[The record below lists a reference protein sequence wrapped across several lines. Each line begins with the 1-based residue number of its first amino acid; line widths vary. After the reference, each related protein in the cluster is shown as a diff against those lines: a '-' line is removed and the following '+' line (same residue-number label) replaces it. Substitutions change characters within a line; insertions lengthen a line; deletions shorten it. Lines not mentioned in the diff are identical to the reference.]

1 VRQSLFTPE
10 TARAIIEAWRTG
22 EHGAR
27 RDHVVTRPEDRRAA
41 IAIAICVAIAV
52 WIILSWQ

>member
-1 VRQSLFTPE
+1 M
-10 TARAIIEAWRTG
+10 IEAWRTG

-41 IAIAICVAIAV
+41 ITIAICVAIAV